1 MPFTDRSA
9 PTRAAILAAARRL
22 LTDRGYDAMTIR
34 AVATAA
40 DVDPAIVMRYYG
52 NKDGLFAA
60 ATNIDLTLP
69 PRPATPADTSADVS
83 AGHLGATLAAH
94 VLRLWED
101 ESADELITLLLRSAG
116 THEAAAAQLRT
127 VFDTQ
132 VGAYVRQVTG
142 EAPDWERRAGLIATQ
157 VLGLA
162 LCRYIVRLAPVVTTP
177 ADELAAAIAP
187 TLQRYLFGDLS

>member
-9 PTRAAILAAARRL
+9 PTRAAILGAARRL

-34 AVATAA
+34 AVAAAA

-69 PRPATPADTSADVS
+69 PRPDTPEDVS
-83 AGHLGATLAAH
+83 AGRLGATLAAH
-94 VLRLWED
+94 VLRLWEGG
-101 ESADELITLLLRSAG
+101 SADELITLLLRSAG

-142 EAPDWERRAGLIATQ
+142 EVPDWERRAGLIATQ

-162 LCRYIVRLAPVVTTP
+162 LCRYVLRLSPVVTMP

-187 TLQRYLFGDLS
+187 TLQRYLFADLS